1 MALLSP
7 AINRSLQRGAFK
19 TQNTGHS
26 HSCGTQ
32 RQTLTGSGRTE
43 GAAFESRGNSSRSS
57 YITATSRQETMLQA
71 TFKLCAGS
79 SYRHVRNMKGELP
92 GEEGACGGD
101 RDSQA
106 PGLVGKTLEGGQ
118 ATQVPI
124 PAVPPIG
131 QVLSLLDLTFPTGR
145 TGLEIKMPLSLVGS
159 VTSGLPSRTP
169 IFLELFLT

>member
-106 PGLVGKTLEGGQ
+106 PGLVGKTLEGGKPLRFRSQ
-118 ATQVPI
+118 LCLLLGESYPFWTSLFPLEELGWRSRCLC
-124 PAVPPIG
+124 PLW
-131 QVLSLLDLTFPTGR
+131 VL
-145 TGLEIKMPLSLVGS
+145 
-159 VTSGLPSRTP
+159 
-169 IFLELFLT
+169 